1 MSAKE
6 AGGPSMA
13 VLTTQEEQADREFWA
28 RRWAERYAAAR
39 HLPAAPEQA
48 RTELRSLPLDDQ
60 RLPPAAEDWRQVLAI
75 LGVDVPKPA
84 VGTCRLC
91 GKVKSLHEIS
101 GGAGPCQPCLR
112 RLTRGARQ
120 SRQAGS

>member
-13 VLTTQEEQADREFWA
+13 VTTSEEEQADREFWT

-39 HLPAAPEQA
+39 HLPAPPDQA
-48 RTELRSLPLDDQ
+48 RVALRDIPPGDP
-60 RLPPAAEDWRQVLAI
+60 RLAPASEDWRQVLEI

-84 VGTCRLC
+84 AGTCTLC

-112 RLTRGARQ
+112 RLSRSARQ
-120 SRQAGS
+120 SRQAER